1 MKIIAKDQQQA
12 DILVGAFNAQAP
24 DLEDTLVQRGLEIE
38 VDEVELDIM
47 IDGLCFEGYSIDVIE
62 RLGEALGDFDNI
74 AILVL

>member
-1 MKIIAKDQQQA
+1 MKIIAKDQHQA

>member
-1 MKIIAKDQQQA
+1 MKIIAKDLAQA

>member
-1 MKIIAKDQQQA
+1 MKIIAKDLAQA

-74 AILVL
+74 AILAL